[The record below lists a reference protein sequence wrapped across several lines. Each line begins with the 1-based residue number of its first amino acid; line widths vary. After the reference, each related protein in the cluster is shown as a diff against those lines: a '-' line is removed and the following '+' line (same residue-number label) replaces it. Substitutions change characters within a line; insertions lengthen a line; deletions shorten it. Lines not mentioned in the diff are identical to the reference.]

1 MWFFT
6 YLLCFLS
13 LLTLCEARTF
23 TSSDGIRKI
32 EASVTAYDKNS
43 DVVSILRNDGRTFNC
58 KLSSFSNDDQEY
70 ILNWLKGA
78 NENYLYVGKE
88 YPGHLQMFI
97 KILNAGGIGYG
108 QTILFQPGLPPV
120 VIGNGTSPFL
130 AWVNGYDKL
139 QNVYDQFSV
148 SRINFDLIE
157 NNWRASIS
165 YQAGRSI
172 KQNSGFAFIPSS
184 NFYGLPSV
192 AGPILY
198 QQPQKIVILGK
209 NQSSNSVVVLPRG
222 PAPVFINPY
231 SGGMTINRNSVANP
245 SYQISSRTRSQGA
258 SFSFQI
264 SK

>member
-1 MWFFT
+1 
-6 YLLCFLS
+6 
-13 LLTLCEARTF
+13 
-23 TSSDGIRKI
+23 
-32 EASVTAYDKNS
+32 
-43 DVVSILRNDGRTFNC
+43 
-58 KLSSFSNDDQEY
+58 
-70 ILNWLKGA
+70 
-78 NENYLYVGKE
+78 
-88 YPGHLQMFI
+88 MFI

-165 YQAGRSI
+165 YQTGRSI
-172 KQNSGFAFIPSS
+172 KQNSGLAFIPSS

-209 NQSSNSVVVLPRG
+209 TNLPILLLFYPMVRHQ
-222 PAPVFINPY
+222 FL
-231 SGGMTINRNSVANP
+231 
-245 SYQISSRTRSQGA
+245 
-258 SFSFQI
+258 
-264 SK
+264 